1 MPAWL
6 TRIAGLFF
14 TRKKIL
20 SYIAAIALTVIYLV
34 FGISPEEV
42 KEAVKDANAIEIPVA
57 PAAAPA
63 LEQLKN
69 GSK

>member
-6 TRIAGLFF
+6 TRVAGLIF
-14 TRKKIL
+14 TRKKIVTFV
-20 SYIAAIALTVIYLV
+20 AGVALTVIYLV

-42 KEAVKDANAIEIPVA
+42 KEAVKDAKAIELPIEA
-57 PAAAPA
+57 PAI
-63 LEQLKN
+63 N